1 MTPIHALPL
10 YRHRLERSRLEADPQ
25 YKSPW
30 RLYALVDCL
39 FQTATNSTDMLHER
53 TFIDQIESNIR
64 NELPSLPR
72 FNRHD
77 CKTMKYDQ
85 DKDKCPFLEADLKGV
100 KMKYEPLT
108 PQPLSLPQVPM
119 LVKSEIIS
127 YDELEPSNQM
137 TMSTPPEKRS
147 PLAPANRIL
156 EANNLDYA
164 LTPSSVRRP
173 RRRSIMPRTGQITIA
188 QIERLRQENDLLAE
202 QRDAQLADLELKER
216 EYQQLEQT
224 FDFWIHQQE
233 TWMAYLD
240 ERGIK

>member
-1 MTPIHALPL
+1 MNALQ
-10 YRHRLERSRLEADPQ
+10 ERS
-25 YKSPW
+25 
-30 RLYALVDCL
+30 
-39 FQTATNSTDMLHER
+39 
-53 TFIDQIESNIR
+53 FIDQIESNIR
-64 NELPSLPR
+64 GELPSLPR

-85 DKDKCPFLEADLKGV
+85 HKDECPFLETDLKA
-100 KMKYEPLT
+100 MKIKCE
-108 PQPLSLPQVPM
+108 PQPPLPLQLPKVAA
-119 LVKSEIIS
+119 LVKSEIVS
-127 YDELEPSNQM
+127 SDEIESINQRTM
-137 TMSTPPEKRS
+137 TTPVEKRS
-147 PLAPANRIL
+147 PLAPANRIV
-156 EANNLDYA
+156 EANNMDYA
-164 LTPSSVRRP
+164 SKITPSSARRP

-240 ERGIK
+240 ERGIKLT

>member
-1 MTPIHALPL
+1 
-10 YRHRLERSRLEADPQ
+10 
-25 YKSPW
+25 
-30 RLYALVDCL
+30 
-39 FQTATNSTDMLHER
+39 MLHER
-53 TFIDQIESNIR
+53 TFIDQIECNIR

-85 DKDKCPFLEADLKGV
+85 NKDRCPFLEADLKGFKV
-100 KMKYEPLT
+100 KCEPLT

-127 YDELEPSNQM
+127 YDEMEPINQM

-147 PLAPANRIL
+147 PLTPANRIL

-164 LTPSSVRRP
+164 MTASSVRRP

-188 QIERLRQENDLLAE
+188 QIEQLRRENDLLAE
-202 QRDAQLADLELKER
+202 QRDAHLAELEMKER
-216 EYQQLEQT
+216 EYLHLEQT

-233 TWMAYLD
+233 TCMAYLD
-240 ERGIK
+240 KRGIK